1 MYRDYIVTSIV
12 IIEDTFVTTI
22 KKLSTKFIKSP
33 HEMGHKFLKTQPIF
47 NTFNHN
53 TSLDSLNKQCVAI
66 PKGLPETTGLKKVAS
81 LPPRHLSQNSC
92 TFVGKETNVTSVS
105 DYYLKHFPF
114 RTSLFLLLICN
125 PSSNPGSFKSPAIFI
140 RPKACV

>member
-1 MYRDYIVTSIV
+1 
-12 IIEDTFVTTI
+12 
-22 KKLSTKFIKSP
+22 
-33 HEMGHKFLKTQPIF
+33 MGHKFLKTHPIF

-53 TSLDSLNKQCVAI
+53 TSLDSLNKQSVAI

-105 DYYLKHFPF
+105 DYFLKHFPF

-140 RPKACV
+140 TPKACV